1 MQEIKRERYL
11 KRLIDRKGNGLIKI
25 VTGIRRC
32 GKSYLLFNIF
42 KNYLLSNGVPQ
53 DRIIS
58 LALDEKA
65 NAEYR
70 VPDNLYNYIMSR
82 IPSDNKPFFVLLDE
96 AQLAITDEEL
106 KGNKP
111 IELYGIL
118 NELMHKRN
126 VDVYITGSNSKFLSS
141 DVMTEFRGRGDEIQV
156 NPLSFAEL
164 MSVYDKSK
172 FEGYEEYS
180 VYGGLPLTLSE
191 KTHEGKAK
199 YLNDLFKNTYKNDV
213 IERYNLKGDVVLDAL
228 VDILSSSIGSLTN
241 PTKLANTF
249 NSNGIKT
256 NDKTISQYIEHLTD
270 AFIIQKAKRYDIK
283 GKKYIGSPLKYYFS
297 DIGLRNARLNF
308 MQIEPT
314 HAMENIVYN
323 ELLMRGFNVDVGV
336 VEHYSKDKNGRN
348 IVVRNEVDFVC
359 NKVSQRYY
367 IQVAYAIPDKEKM
380 AQESAS
386 LDRIGDSFKK
396 IIIVHDYT
404 SPWHNE
410 KGYLIIN
417 IMDFLLNPD
426 SLEL

>member
-156 NPLSFAEL
+156 NPLSFAE
-164 MSVYDKSK
+164 
-172 FEGYEEYS
+172 
-180 VYGGLPLTLSE
+180 
-191 KTHEGKAK
+191 
-199 YLNDLFKNTYKNDV
+199 
-213 IERYNLKGDVVLDAL
+213 
-228 VDILSSSIGSLTN
+228 
-241 PTKLANTF
+241 
-249 NSNGIKT
+249 
-256 NDKTISQYIEHLTD
+256 
-270 AFIIQKAKRYDIK
+270 
-283 GKKYIGSPLKYYFS
+283 
-297 DIGLRNARLNF
+297 F
-308 MQIEPT
+308 MAVFP
-314 HAMENIVYN
+314 
-323 ELLMRGFNVDVGV
+323 
-336 VEHYSKDKNGRN
+336 
-348 IVVRNEVDFVC
+348 
-359 NKVSQRYY
+359 
-367 IQVAYAIPDKEKM
+367 
-380 AQESAS
+380 
-386 LDRIGDSFKK
+386 
-396 IIIVHDYT
+396 
-404 SPWHNE
+404 
-410 KGYLIIN
+410 
-417 IMDFLLNPD
+417 
-426 SLEL
+426 